1 MIQQTNRR
9 HERGAVSLFVVIFA
23 ALLLS
28 VVTVSFVRV
37 MNQEQRNATDNDL
50 SQSAYDSALAGVE
63 DAKRVVLACNQGRV
77 SACTAI
83 RSNACDTVARA
94 GIASEAT
101 VGTNTETP
109 IQTQSSGGSE
119 LDQAYTC
126 VKIDTTSTDYLV
138 DMQEAQTVMVPLRAV
153 GTVTKVELN
162 WFKEERDNITPANA
176 TAAMATL
183 TPLAS
188 TGTLPKKAN
197 WPANGPALMEA
208 QIIQPNASFTVAD
221 LDASDTTQTV
231 YLFPSN
237 AGTSGF
243 GLINVRRDT
252 PSTPRATDCD
262 TVRYTN
268 GGYLCSVVMDLAKP
282 LPAGSELAF
291 LRLSTIYRGSSVQ
304 VIMRDAGNQPVRFEG
319 VQFTVDST
327 GRANDIFR
335 RVESR
340 LSTAVSEFPYPEGA
354 VDIAGSLCKDFYV
367 STDAAGGAV
376 CQP

>member
-1 MIQQTNRR
+1 MRQQDNRQ
-9 HERGAVSLFVVIFA
+9 HERGAVSLIVVIFA

-28 VVTVSFVRV
+28 VVTVSFIRV

-63 DAKRVVLACNQGRV
+63 DAKRVVLACNQGRAA
-77 SACTAI
+77 ACTAI
-83 RSNACDTVARA
+83 RNNACDTVTQA
-94 GIASEAT
+94 GIALEST
-101 VGTNTETP
+101 VAANKEVP

-126 VKIDTTSTDYLV
+126 VKIDTTSVDYLV
-138 DMQEAQTVMVPLRAV
+138 DMQEAQTVMVPLRALAGV
-153 GTVTKVELN
+153 AKIELN

-176 TAAMATL
+176 TAALNVL

-188 TGTLPKKAN
+188 TGSLPKKAN
-197 WPANGPALMEA
+197 WPANGPALIEA
-208 QIIQPNASFTVAD
+208 QIIQPNASFTMSD
-221 LDASDTTQTV
+221 LDSSDTTQTV
-231 YLFPSN
+231 YLFPTDI
-237 AGTSGF
+237 GTSGF
-243 GLINVRRDT
+243 GLNGVKREAL
-252 PSTPRATDCD
+252 SKPRPTNCD
-262 TVRYTN
+262 APRYAS
-268 GGYLCSVVMDLAKP
+268 GGYMCSVTMDLTKP
-282 LPAGSELAF
+282 LPAGSQVAF

-304 VIMRDAGNQPVRFEG
+304 VIMRDAGNQPVRFDG

-327 GRANDIFR
+327 GRANDVFR

-340 LSTAVSEFPYPEGA
+340 LSTAEAEFPYPEAA

-367 STDAAGGAV
+367 SSDAAGGAV